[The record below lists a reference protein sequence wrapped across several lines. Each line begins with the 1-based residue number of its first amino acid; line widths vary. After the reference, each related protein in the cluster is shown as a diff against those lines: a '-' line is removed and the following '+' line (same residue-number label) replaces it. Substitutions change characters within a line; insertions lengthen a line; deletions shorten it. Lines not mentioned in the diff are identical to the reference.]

1 MPTAT
6 QTASIPGEFLD
17 LVTRWAQR
25 QPAPVSVIL
34 FGSRARGDHRP
45 ESDWDIALVH
55 EGGCPSLEEL
65 PRELDGARI
74 EWVARERSRAMS
86 RLNVC
91 GLAHAI
97 AASGRCLFG
106 DPLPIPGRKDANAR
120 DAWRFLA
127 LGHREMCTSLNCL
140 AYHWELPDRLRLG
153 GSLTAAEKGQLAGER
168 LCKAA
173 LSIRAVEPKR
183 SHSVAELCEDLER
196 EFPADP
202 LLPVLRACDVTAG
215 KAPGSAEARWGGPRE
230 GIDVSATRLVRVLQ
244 ASAKVLAA
252 ACEHPPDDDCRCWVE
267 VLADYRDLMFDSL
280 RRMER
285 TDCPPATLQAIA
297 TGLKS
302 GPSTSELWDRLPR
315 AALRRRPR
323 GMAPKGR

>member
-1 MPTAT
+1 MAGTGQPAT
-6 QTASIPGEFLD
+6 IPDEFVERVKL
-17 LVTRWAQR
+17 WAR
-25 QPAPVSVIL
+25 DQPAPVSVIL
-34 FGSRARGDHRP
+34 FGSRARGDHGP
-45 ESDWDIALVH
+45 DSDWDIALVH
-55 EGGCPSLEEL
+55 EGECPSLADL

-91 GLAHAI
+91 GLAHAV
-97 AASGRCLFG
+97 AASGRCLHG
-106 DPLPIPGRKDANAR
+106 DPLPIPGRKDPNTR
-120 DAWRFLA
+120 DAWSFLA
-127 LGHREMCTSLNCL
+127 LGHREMCNSLSSL
-140 AYHWELPDRLRLG
+140 AYHCELPDRLRLG

-173 LSIRAVEPKR
+173 LSLRAVEPKR

-196 EFPADP
+196 VFPADP

-230 GIDVSATRLVRVLQ
+230 GIDVSAARLVRVLQ
-244 ASAKVLAA
+244 ASGKVLAA
-252 ACEHPPDDDCRCWVE
+252 ACELPPDDDSRDWVE
-267 VLADYRDLMFDSL
+267 ALVDYRDLMFDIL

-297 TGLKS
+297 AGLKS
-302 GPSTSELWDRLPR
+302 GPSTPELWDRLPGTDP
-315 AALRRRPR
+315 RRRPR
-323 GMAPKGR
+323 GMAPRDR